1 MLRFAILLDT
11 NPVMFWFLIGF
22 IHYPAVMIIIFAI
35 IDKIKRKQLTN
46 WETFS
51 IINSRKEKE
60 RK

>member
-35 IDKIKRKQLTN
+35 IDKIKKKVVDKLGNFQYN
-46 WETFS
+46 
-51 IINSRKEKE
+51 
-60 RK
+60 